1 MKQVR
6 LVCHACTADGDFLNL
21 FPSYE
26 ESATMY
32 AKTHNPFEEVA
43 LKFLSLKDKEPLQTF
58 IMEKLESLKPQVSTV
73 FQTQGDVETD
83 NLLACFASFQSL
95 FHR

>member
-1 MKQVR
+1 M
-6 LVCHACTADGDFLNL
+6 HALLMNNNKNGL

-32 AKTHNPFEEVA
+32 AKTQNPFEEVA

-58 IMEKLESLKPQVSTV
+58 IMEKLESLKPQVSIV
-73 FQTQGDVETD
+73 FQSQRDI
-83 NLLACFASFQSL
+83 
-95 FHR
+95 